1 MALMTELLQ
10 AQSIKVFNT
19 QKQMWIAADQAEM
32 IVENLY
38 NEAEKSY
45 PLIAKCLEANND
57 DYNSIE
63 SYEKGIVKN
72 NPWIIDLL
80 K

>member
-1 MALMTELLQ
+1 MALVTELLQ
-10 AQSIKVFNT
+10 VQSIKVFNI
-19 QKQMWIAADQAEM
+19 QKQMWIAADQAEST
-32 IVENLY
+32 IENLY
-38 NEAEKSY
+38 NEAERSY
-45 PLIAKCLEANND
+45 ILIVKCLEDNND

-63 SYEKGIVKN
+63 NYEKGIVKN